1 MYAQAYLSDR
11 YRLRSPF
18 IAFNSIVAIIGLV
31 LMAYH
36 PNNGVRYFGTFFVIA
51 GASGNTPPVLTYQAN
66 NIRGHWKRAFCSA
79 TLVGA
84 GGIGGI
90 AGALVFRSQ
99 DQPRYLPGIYAS
111 LACNFCILI
120 CTACMSLWF
129 RHCNRKARAGLMILE
144 GSDKFLYTY

>member
-1 MYAQAYLSDR
+1 MYAQAWISDR
-11 YRLRSPF
+11 YRLRAPF
-18 IAFNSIVAIIGLV
+18 IAFNAVVAIIGLV

-36 PNNGVRYFGTFFVIA
+36 GNNGVRYFGTFLVVA

-84 GGIGGI
+84 GGVGGI

-111 LACNFCILI
+111 LACNFCILL
-120 CTACMSLWF
+120 CTGFTTLWF
-129 RHCNRKARAGLMILE
+129 RQSNKKARAGSVVLE
-144 GSDKFLYTY
+144 GSSTFLYTY